1 MRYIEPKPLVT
12 EQAAPLPYLEP
23 EDELAGPEGSVSTAK
38 SEAAEATDAELV
50 RVERSTALQ
59 AAEAET
65 EKSPGL
71 IERVRRF
78 LKDVSDSPIAI
89 FNLTALP
96 VAGLA
101 LFLGI
106 VVLPGVAEGTVASG
120 AEPAIGQAAETLNR
134 SAQGLPGDTELFG
147 SFQDSGT
154 VSFID
159 PDSEQ
164 LQRSELIESQVGYL
178 IEPQDGYSYEISGT
192 VDDYSIELSFERD
205 SKTHQLTYDST
216 TGKTTEKE
224 LN

>member
-59 AAEAET
+59 AAEAGT

-71 IERVRRF
+71 IERAKRF
-78 LKDVSDSPIAI
+78 LKNVSDSPIAI
-89 FNLTALP
+89 FNLIALP
-96 VAGLA
+96 VTGLTLV
-101 LFLGI
+101 LFLTG
-106 VVLPGVAEGTVASG
+106 LPALADRTVTGG
-120 AEPAIGQAAETLNR
+120 AEPAIGQVAETLNR

-147 SFQDSGT
+147 SFQGSGT
-154 VSFID
+154 ISFTD
-159 PDSEQ
+159 PESSQ
-164 LQRSELIESQVGYL
+164 LQRSELIDSQGSY
-178 IEPQDGYSYEISGT
+178 YSYEVSGT